1 MVRAGIDLPPPMTPK
16 IIAQFASRPMWVW
29 RALTGKPVAFHN
41 FTGRMKVEA
50 TIPSVIDE
58 LDASTTWKD
67 VEWLRSIWPGKLII
81 KGVCD
86 REDARLAM
94 DSGADAVS
102 VSNHGGN
109 HLDSAAST
117 IRALP
122 DVVEGVAG
130 RGEVLLDGGV
140 RSGQDILKAMA
151 LGARGV
157 LLGRAHLYGLG
168 AAGERGVAKAIDIIR
183 NELDVSTALSG
194 LTDVHQASP
203 DILWPTEA

>member
-1 MVRAGIDLPPPMTPK
+1 
-16 IIAQFASRPMWVW
+16 MWVW
-29 RALTGKPVAFHN
+29 RALRGKPVAFHN
-41 FTGRMKVEA
+41 FTGRMKEEA
-50 TIPSVIDE
+50 TIPAVIGQLDSSV
-58 LDASTTWKD
+58 TWKD
-67 VEWLRSIWPGKLII
+67 IEWLRSIWPGKLII

-94 DSGADAVS
+94 DAGADAVS

-109 HLDSAAST
+109 HLDSSAST
-117 IRALP
+117 ISMLP

-151 LGARGV
+151 LGAKGV

-168 AAGERGVAKAIDIIR
+168 AAGQKGVAKALDILKY
-183 NELDVSTALSG
+183 ELDVSVGLTG
-194 LTDVHQASP
+194 LTDVRQASP
-203 DILWPTEA
+203 EILFKPRD